1 MLLNLTELRA
11 QEGYTVISPVFR
23 KPIAIVLSEPVRMP
37 KKQHKDSLVYFS
49 KVAAVADKRSQL
61 QEAMQALPPCLPLKN
76 LNLRSGYGPRT
87 HPVTGEKNKFHS
99 GVDLS
104 ARSDSIYCVL
114 TGFVSE
120 IGYNSLIGI
129 YCRVQHG
136 DYIIIY
142 GHLSKLLVQA
152 GDSTA
157 PGTVLGISGATGRVT
172 GEHLHFSVKY
182 KGEFINPL
190 HFLYAIMT
198 QDANQ
203 NVAMLKN

>member
-11 QEGYTVISPVFR
+11 QEGYTVVSPVFR
-23 KPIAIVLSEPVRMP
+23 KPVAIVLPEPVRMP
-37 KKQHKDSLVYFS
+37 EKLQKDSLVYFP
-49 KVAAVADKRSQL
+49 KAPATVEKKNQQ
-61 QEAMQALPPCLPLKN
+61 QETINTLPPCLPLNN
-76 LNLRSGYGPRT
+76 LNLRSGYGLRT

-99 GVDLS
+99 GIDLS

-120 IGYNSLIGI
+120 IGYNPLIGI

-136 DYIIIY
+136 DYTTIY
-142 GHLSKLLVQA
+142 GHLSRLLVQA
-152 GDSTA
+152 GDCTS

-190 HFLYAIMT
+190 YFLYEIMT
-198 QDANQ
+198 RDTKQ
-203 NVAMLKN
+203 NVAMLRN